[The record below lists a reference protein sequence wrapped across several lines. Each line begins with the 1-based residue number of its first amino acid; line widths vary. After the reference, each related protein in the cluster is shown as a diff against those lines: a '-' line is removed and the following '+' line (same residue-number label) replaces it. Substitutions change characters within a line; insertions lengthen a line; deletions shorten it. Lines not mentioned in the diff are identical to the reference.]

1 MKRIVFSSRKSS
13 KIFVC
18 CHFYSISR
26 FFNSWKIFNKK
37 KKRRIIPLD
46 CEKSSR
52 IEASLKKMFVFIRG
66 KRERARMNGQVKIYS
81 GARTCPGRSWKNN
94 RITRRGKIRGRKK
107 KGGKGR
113 ERERERGRLP
123 FQGVRTIDHGKGLL
137 FKRTF
142 VRDAVG
148 FAIFPLSLSLC
159 LSLPSPF
166 DLYHPSLFI
175 SPWTVSVSN

>member
-1 MKRIVFSSRKSS
+1 
-13 KIFVC
+13 
-18 CHFYSISR
+18 
-26 FFNSWKIFNKK
+26 
-37 KKRRIIPLD
+37 
-46 CEKSSR
+46 
-52 IEASLKKMFVFIRG
+52 
-66 KRERARMNGQVKIYS
+66 MNGQVKIYS

-148 FAIFPLSLSLC
+148 FAIFPLSLSVSLFPHPLISITLPYLFLPG
-159 LSLPSPF
+159 LSLSLINWPPIYLFESLSLQSSSTF
-166 DLYHPSLFI
+166 LLFI
-175 SPWTVSVSN
+175 QFFFLLIFSVFRHGIFHLIGRYIYRVEIS